1 MSSTRAFR
9 RATSQYCWP
18 SGGRRSAITIS
29 WSTCAAS
36 PTCASSATRSSSTPR
51 TRCSCRAGRGTAR
64 VASASTSRPSRAPR
78 WRSASTRSSW
88 RCTKTPTARW
98 PTAGRSRTG
107 RTCCGSTCCRAC
119 STSCSRS
126 TGCTPSGGHDE
137 TSCVPE
143 ARQGCAG
150 APPSA
155 GGGVPEARHGG
166 AGARPS
172 AGGLGAISGPPERQ
186 MSGPDLRRIAERVL
200 RLEADA
206 ILALVPKLDAGF
218 ARAVETLRGF
228 AGRVIVTGM
237 GKSGLVGRKIAATLA
252 STGTPAYFL
261 HPAEGV
267 HGDLGM
273 VARGDVVLALSNSG
287 ETDEV
292 LAILPPLKR
301 LGVPIVL
308 LTGNPTSTLARQCE
322 VVLDVSVP
330 EEACPMNLAPTSS
343 TTAALAVGDALA
355 MVLLELRGLRPE
367 DYAALH
373 PRGTLG
379 WRALLRVADLMLT
392 GEAVPLVGR
401 TTPHRHRIVVI
412 TKKRRACATALVA
425 AGRLVGVITDGDRRR
440 LHLSGTPIAA
450 LSAGEVAT
458 REPKTIHGD
467 DLAAK
472 ALEVMETWQITSLV
486 IVDGESRPIGLI
498 HMHDILRAKIV

>member
-1 MSSTRAFR
+1 MTRA
-9 RATSQYCWP
+9 
-18 SGGRRSAITIS
+18 
-29 WSTCAAS
+29 
-36 PTCASSATRSSSTPR
+36 
-51 TRCSCRAGRGTAR
+51 
-64 VASASTSRPSRAPR
+64 
-78 WRSASTRSSW
+78 
-88 RCTKTPTARW
+88 
-98 PTAGRSRTG
+98 
-107 RTCCGSTCCRAC
+107 
-119 STSCSRS
+119 
-126 TGCTPSGGHDE
+126 
-137 TSCVPE
+137 
-143 ARQGCAG
+143 
-150 APPSA
+150 
-155 GGGVPEARHGG
+155 
-166 AGARPS
+166 
-172 AGGLGAISGPPERQ
+172 
-186 MSGPDLRRIAERVL
+186 DLRRLAERVL
-200 RLEADA
+200 RLEAEA
-206 ILALVPKLDAGF
+206 ILGVLPRLDANF
-218 ARAVETLRGF
+218 ERAVELVRRC

-237 GKSGLVGRKIAATLA
+237 GKSGLIGRKIAATFA

-267 HGDLGM
+267 HGDIGM

-292 LAILPPLKR
+292 LAVLPPLKR

-379 WRALLRVADLMLT
+379 WRALFRVADLMLV
-392 GEAVPLVGR
+392 GEAVPVVR
-401 TTPHRHRIVVI
+401 QTTPLRDAIVEI
-412 TKKRRACATALVA
+412 TKKKKGVTTVVDAE
-425 AGRLVGVITDGDRRR
+425 GRLAGVITDGDLRR
-440 LHLSGTPIAA
+440 LHLRGTPIDA

-458 REPKTIHGD
+458 RDPKTIRDD

-486 IVDGESRPIGLI
+486 IVDAERRPVGLI